1 MQKSFRR
8 KRRHLVASDRAAR
21 RRRPPGRAVAGAVIA
36 GIGAIA
42 AIPAPAA
49 AAGPT
54 RVVFIGDSLT
64 EICSTDFNSFRD
76 DTLASLATAGFLVDA
91 SGTKTGG
98 CYPTD
103 DEHEGV
109 AGETT
114 GDIAA
119 RIGTNLAATSEVAAV
134 AFLLAG
140 TNDVQEDVATATA
153 LANIG
158 SIIAAL
164 RAENPTV
171 HVVIGQIPPYPS
183 KAAQTAELNAAI
195 VGLVANGAS
204 PVSVVDLNSS
214 IDASHLFTDQ
224 IHLNASGAALIG
236 GRVAAALIATG
247 RLAQPIVLNF
257 APFVDETAFVS
268 QQYPDFLGRP
278 ADAAGLAY
286 WSGITN
292 DDRSNVSAVI
302 EGFMRSPEF
311 APRRGVAR
319 LYKAYFLRHPD
330 IGGFDFWTQRLA
342 SGQSNLDHVSQS
354 FVASPEFQST
364 YGSKSDAEF
373 VALVYQNVLDRAP
386 DAAGY
391 TFWTSQMAGGMTRG
405 QVMTRFSESPE
416 YVGATRAWVDV
427 VVTYRGM
434 LNREP
439 DLGGLAFWTQR
450 VGADPSSLGTLI
462 SNFFSSAEYGVRVGP
477 K

>member
-1 MQKSFRR
+1 MQQSFVR
-8 KRRHLVASDRAAR
+8 KCGHSVGSGGALRRRHSK
-21 RRRPPGRAVAGAVIA
+21 GRAVVGAVIA
-36 GIGAIA
+36 GLGAIA
-42 AIPAPAA
+42 AIPAPVT

-64 EICSTDFNSFRD
+64 ALCSPNFNSFRD

-119 RIGTNLAATSEVAAV
+119 RLSTNLAATPETAEV

-140 TNDVQEDVATATA
+140 TNDVQEDVATPTA
-153 LANIG
+153 VANIAT
-158 SIIAAL
+158 IIAAL
-164 RAENPTV
+164 RAENPTI
-171 HVVIGQIPPYPS
+171 HVVIGQIPPYPG

-195 VGLVANGAS
+195 AGLATNGAS
-204 PVSVVDLNSS
+204 PVSVVDLNSNV
-214 IDASHLFTDQ
+214 DASHLFTDL
-224 IHLNASGAALIG
+224 IHLNASGAALVG

-257 APFVDETAFVS
+257 APFVDEMAFVN
-268 QQYPDFLGRP
+268 QQYLDFLGRP
-278 ADAAGLAY
+278 AEAAGLAY

-354 FVASPEFQST
+354 FVASPEFQAT
-364 YGSKSDAEF
+364 YGSKTDAEF

-391 TFWTSQMAGGMTRG
+391 AFWTAQMSAGMTRG
-405 QVMTRFSESPE
+405 QVMTRFSESAE

-439 DLGGLAFWTQR
+439 DSGGLAFWTQR
-450 VGADPSSLGTLI
+450 VGADPGSLGTLI
-462 SNFFSSAEYGVRVGP
+462 SNFFASAEYGVRVGP